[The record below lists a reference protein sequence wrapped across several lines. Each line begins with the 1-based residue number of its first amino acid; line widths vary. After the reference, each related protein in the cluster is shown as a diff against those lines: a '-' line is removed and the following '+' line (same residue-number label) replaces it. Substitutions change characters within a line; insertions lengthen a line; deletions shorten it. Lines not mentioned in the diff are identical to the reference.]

1 MRRGSALLL
10 ALILAIQ
17 FNPHIFADDNEEI
30 PKWGIYIY
38 MAGDNSLYEELDD
51 DLNEMK
57 MIGSN
62 NNLEIVALTDQVF
75 AEDSHA
81 YHVLK
86 HGLEETPLNEINS
99 TWTNELDM
107 GNGETLRDFMIW
119 ATTEY
124 PAQKRILVIWNHG
137 SGWEK
142 VAEDGE
148 SYLTVPEIRTS
159 LEQYR
164 EETGHSKLTMI
175 GFDACL
181 MGMFEIAYELR
192 EQSEMVHGSEAYEPL
207 EGWTY
212 NHLLYKLD
220 DDLSNTKLAEHVV
233 HDYVESYR
241 NGSVYTSY
249 SVTAAVVDTSKLDN
263 LWHELNNFSL
273 NMKIILPFYK
283 NEIGNAR
290 EETQRYDQNPN
301 YRDLYDLATNVA
313 KNVPMVD
320 TRKQAKNLQIA
331 IEEAVIVED
340 HWQKPE
346 KRSVD
351 RAHGL
356 TIYFPENGIKQGYSD
371 LIIEQNKWHEFIELY
386 ENGISRNANF
396 EVINSSS
403 IDTGTGYDDSVLING
418 TYSGNASLIK
428 INLIN
433 SDGTVTNY
441 FEGNIS
447 SGIIPNILLQPTKSG
462 NYSLEASLYGNNS
475 FLEDHYI
482 NDDLF
487 INLQLPDLNVE
498 QPSIY
503 INMNNRN
510 LQVQHLEAGDNFT
523 IKGNIKNVGTI
534 KSNNVTIYVNN
545 NGQEKIFL
553 LGEIKANEYETWE
566 IEVKNPQIGEY
577 VVDVSVESEDKFEID
592 AQNNFTSFSF
602 NVFPK
607 GGHNYEI
614 SVQNKNVLEIE
625 INENGEYEFPWL
637 ESNLIIN
644 NEKLQA
650 WDYISIEPNVLEGWE
665 FEYEKF
671 YHLVEESIT
680 LIRIKPPIDTE
691 TGDYRIPFSLKDR
704 NGIKAGE
711 GNITVNVPQYYGVGI
726 KAEYEDG
733 NVIITIKNNGNG
745 NDYFKL
751 EKNLD
756 DGLNLYLTE
765 TYFLLGAFDEIK
777 IKGLGLK
784 GNESK
789 EYNAQFMV
797 NSIGNSNITAKVN
810 LQININNNVSENR
823 TITSFI
829 FIGLGIIGIMYLIYQ
844 RRIE

>member
-371 LIIEQNKWHEFIELY
+371 LIIKQNKWHEFIELY

-534 KSNNVTIYVNN
+534 KSNNVTVYVNN

-577 VVDVSVESEDKFEID
+577 VVDISVESEDKFEID
-592 AQNNFTSFSF
+592 TQNNFTNFSF

-625 INENGEYEFPWL
+625 INEKGEYEFPWL

-644 NEKLQA
+644 NGKSQA
-650 WDYISIEPNVLEGWE
+650 WDYISIEPYVLEGWE
-665 FEYEKF
+665 FECERF
-671 YHLVEESIT
+671 YHLVEESII

-691 TGDYRIPFSLKDR
+691 TGDYRIPFSLVDR

-797 NSIGNSNITAKVN
+797 NSIGNSNITAEVN

>member
-371 LIIEQNKWHEFIELY
+371 LIIKQNKWHEFIELY
-386 ENGISRNANF
+386 ENEISRNANF

-534 KSNNVTIYVNN
+534 KSNNVTVYVNN

-577 VVDVSVESEDKFEID
+577 VVDISVESEDKFEID
-592 AQNNFTSFSF
+592 TQNNFTNFSF

-691 TGDYRIPFSLKDR
+691 TGDYRIPFSLVDR

-733 NVIITIKNNGNG
+733 NVIITVKNNGNG

-777 IKGLGLK
+777 INGLGLK

-789 EYNAQFMV
+789 EYKAQFMV
-797 NSIGNSNITAKVN
+797 NSIGNSNITAEVN

>member
-1 MRRGSALLL
+1 
-10 ALILAIQ
+10 
-17 FNPHIFADDNEEI
+17 
-30 PKWGIYIY
+30 

-62 NNLEIVALTDQVF
+62 NNLEIVALTDQIF

-396 EVINSSS
+396 EVIKSNS
-403 IDTGTGYDDSVLING
+403 IDTGTGYNDSVLING

-475 FLEDHYI
+475 LLEDHYI
-482 NDDLF
+482 NEDLF
-487 INLQLPDLNVE
+487 VNLQLPDLNVE

-534 KSNNVTIYVNN
+534 KSNNVTVYVNN

-592 AQNNFTSFSF
+592 TQNNFTSFSF

-691 TGDYRIPFSLKDR
+691 TGDYRIPFSLVDR

-733 NVIITIKNNGNG
+733 NVIITVKNNGNG

-777 IKGLGLK
+777 INGLGLK

-789 EYNAQFMV
+789 KYNAQFMV
-797 NSIGNSNITAKVN
+797 NSIGNSNITAEVN

-823 TITSFI
+823 SITSFI

>member
-1 MRRGSALLL
+1 MRRASALLL
-10 ALILAIQ
+10 ALVLAIQ
-17 FNPHIFADDNEEI
+17 FNPYIFADDSDEI

-62 NNLEIVALTDQVF
+62 QDLEIVVLTDQVF

-86 HGLEETPLNEINS
+86 HELEETPLNEINS

-371 LIIEQNKWHEFIELY
+371 LIIKQNKWHEFIELY

-447 SGIIPNILLQPTKSG
+447 NGIIPNILLQPTKSG
-462 NYSLEASLYGNNS
+462 NYSMEASLYGNNG
-475 FLEDHYI
+475 FLEDHYT

-487 INLQLPDLNVE
+487 INLQLPDLSVE

-503 INMNNRN
+503 INKENSS

-523 IKGNIKNVGTI
+523 IKGKIKNVGTI
-534 KSNNVTIYVNN
+534 KSNNVTLYINN
-545 NGQEKIFL
+545 NGQENIFL
-553 LGEIKANEYETWE
+553 IGEIEANEYETWE
-566 IEVKNPQIGEY
+566 IEAINPQIGEY
-577 VVDVSVESEDKFEID
+577 LVEISVKSSDKFEID
-592 AQNNFTSFSF
+592 AENNFTNYLF

-607 GGHNYEI
+607 KGRNYEI
-614 SVQNKNVLEIE
+614 SVQNKNILQIE
-625 INENGEYEFPWL
+625 INKNGEYEFPWL

-644 NEKLQA
+644 NEELQA
-650 WDYISIEPNVLEGWE
+650 WDYITIEPELLEGWE
-665 FEYEKF
+665 FECEKF
-671 YHLVEESIT
+671 YHLVEQSTT
-680 LIRIKPPIDTE
+680 LVRIKPPIDSE
-691 TGDYRIPFSLKDR
+691 AGDYRLPFNVIDR

-711 GNITVNVPQYYGVGI
+711 GNVTVNVPQYYGVGI
-726 KAEYEDG
+726 KAEYENG
-733 NVIITIKNNGNG
+733 NVIITVKNNGNG
-745 NDYFKL
+745 NDHFKL
-751 EKNLD
+751 EKKLD
-756 DGLNLYLTE
+756 KGLNLYLTE
-765 TYFLLGAFDEIK
+765 TYFLLGAFEEIK

-797 NSIGNSNITAKVN
+797 NSIGNSNITAEVN
-810 LQININNNVSENR
+810 LQINLDNNVSESR
-823 TITSFI
+823 SMISFI
-829 FIGLGIIGIMYLIYQ
+829 FIGLVIIGVTYLIYQ